1 MANTNTQGS
10 SKKSTRGGKIRRFT
24 VKFINLVYVKLSI
37 RTYENNKLIEK
48 LNKIFI

>member
-24 VKFINLVYVKLSI
+24 VKFINLNVRLSI